1 MWMQMVGKLKLARC
15 APENHWWHV
24 TFSVSGRGLSSG
36 LIPDGKR
43 AFEAEFDFL
52 EHKLQLR
59 TTDGFQKSVGLF
71 PRSVADFYRELGAM
85 LSSLGIEFNIWPKP
99 VEFSEVIPFPED
111 TVHQSYDS
119 EYARRFWRV
128 LTTADELLRESH
140 PSFVGK
146 RSPVHFF
153 WGGMDMALTWFSGRR
168 VPPPEGANAVD
179 REAYSHEVISAGFWP
194 GDTRFPEPAF
204 YAYALPQPHGF
215 PTSTVRPDKAF
226 YYDGYREFLLR
237 YDDARKAPSPRRA
250 VLDFLQSTYEAG
262 AKLGGWDRG
271 SLERTEPFPVT

>member
-1 MWMQMVGKLKLARC
+1 MVGKLKLARC
-15 APENHWWHV
+15 PPENHWWHV

-71 PRSVADFYRELGAM
+71 PRSVADFYRELGAV

-99 VEFSEVIPFPED
+99 VEFEQAIPFPED
-111 TVHQSYDS
+111 TTHHSYDS
-119 EYARRFWRV
+119 EHARRFWRV
-128 LTTADELLRESH
+128 LTTVDELLRESH

-153 WGGMDMALTWFSGRR
+153 WGSMDMALTWFSGRHAAPA
-168 VPPPEGANAVD
+168 VGANAVD

-194 GDTRFPEPAF
+194 GDSRFPEPAF
-204 YAYALPQPHGF
+204 YAYALPQPQGF
-215 PTSTVRPDKAF
+215 PTSRVRPGKAF
-226 YYDGYREFLLR
+226 YYDGYHEFLLR

-250 VLDFLQSTYEAG
+250 VLDFVQSTYEAG
-262 AKLGGWDRG
+262 ANLGGWDRG
-271 SLERTEPFPVT
+271 SLERHEPFPGS

>member
-1 MWMQMVGKLKLARC
+1 MVGKLKLARC

-52 EHKLQLR
+52 EHKLELR
-59 TTDGFQKSVGLF
+59 TTDGFQKSVRLF
-71 PRSVADFYRELGAM
+71 PRSVADFYRELGAV
-85 LSSLGIEFNIWPKP
+85 LASLGIELNIWPKP
-99 VEFSEVIPFPED
+99 VEFAEVIPFPED

-119 EYARRFWRV
+119 EYAHRVWRV
-128 LTTADELLRESH
+128 LTTVDELLRESH

-168 VPPPEGANAVD
+168 AAPQEGANAVD

-194 GDTRFPEPAF
+194 GDTLFPEPAF
-204 YAYALPQPHGF
+204 YAYALPQPQGF
-215 PTSTVRPDKAF
+215 PTWSVRPDKAF
-226 YYDGYREFLLR
+226 YYGGYREFLLR

-262 AKLGGWDRG
+262 ANLAGWDRG
-271 SLERTEPFPVT
+271 SLERTDPFRGR